1 MKIDPYLSPYAQVIQ
16 NRSKT
21 CRPKVIKLLEYGGN
35 TLEHWLSSFG
45 YATKAKTDKWGTPTQ
60 NTPAQQRE

>member
-1 MKIDPYLSPYAQVIQ
+1 MKTNPYLSPYTQVIQ

-35 TLEHWLSSFG
+35 TLKNWLSSFG
-45 YATKAKTDKWGTPTQ
+45 YATKAKTDKCGTPKQ